1 MRHAIIA
8 TALALTLSI
17 APTATASATACKTTG
32 APDAQELTFDL
43 KDPKILQAL
52 EISFQLG
59 LLPKEFPENDI
70 AAKKDPC
77 TRGPFPFTNGMTMD
91 LRGEDDDSPPRWA
104 VSPIPGPTVYLALTP
119 KPDAALRFAESYKG
133 GKEATFG
140 NGDMMYVI
148 ALTRGD
154 DKRHIFHFFDKI
166 PTDDRL
172 KELFRP
178 ITISQGREQVMFDT
192 TQGRVLV
199 PKP

>member
-1 MRHAIIA
+1 MRHAIIP
-8 TALALTLSI
+8 TILALTLCLATI
-17 APTATASATACKTTG
+17 APSGAAPCKTTG
-32 APDAQELTFDL
+32 ASDAHELTFDL

-59 LLPKEFPENDI
+59 LLPKEFPETDI
-70 AAKKDPC
+70 AEKKDPC
-77 TRGPFPFTNGMTMD
+77 SRGPFPFTNGMTMD

-104 VSPIPGPTVYLALTP
+104 DSPIPGPTVYVALTP

-133 GKEATFG
+133 GKEASFG

-192 TQGRVLV
+192 TQRRVFV
-199 PKP
+199 PAR

>member
-8 TALALTLSI
+8 TTLALTLSI
-17 APTATASATACKTTG
+17 APTASATPCKTTG
-32 APDAQELTFDL
+32 ALDAQELTFDL
-43 KDPKILQAL
+43 KDPKILQTL

-104 VSPIPGPTVYLALTP
+104 VSPIPGPTVYVALTP

-172 KELFRP
+172 KVLFRP
-178 ITISQGREQVMFDT
+178 ITISQGRQQVMFDT
-192 TQGRVLV
+192 TQRRVFV

>member
-17 APTATASATACKTTG
+17 APTASATPCKTTG
-32 APDAQELTFDL
+32 APDARELTFDL
-43 KDPKILQAL
+43 KDAKIIQGL
-52 EISFQLG
+52 EVSFQLG

-77 TRGPFPFTNGMTMD
+77 TRGAFPFTNGMTME
-91 LRGEDDDSPPRWA
+91 LRGEDTDTPQRWA
-104 VSPIPGPTVYLALTP
+104 VSPIPGPTVYIALTP
-119 KPDAALRFAESYKG
+119 SPAAALKFLDAYKA
-133 GKEATFG
+133 GKDTNFIE
-140 NGDMMYVI
+140 GDMMYVI

-154 DKRHIFHFFDKI
+154 DKRHVFHFFDKI

-172 KELFRP
+172 KELLRL
-178 ITISQGREQVMFDT
+178 ITISQGREQVMFDA
-192 TQGRVLV
+192 TQRRVFV

>member
-8 TALALTLSI
+8 TALALAVSI
-17 APTATASATACKTTG
+17 APTASATPCKIPG
-32 APDAQELTFDL
+32 SPDARELTFDL

-52 EISFQLG
+52 EVSFQLG
-59 LLPKEFPENDI
+59 LLPKEFPEDDI

-77 TRGPFPFTNGMTMD
+77 TRGTFPFTNGMTME
-91 LRGEDDDSPPRWA
+91 LRGDDTDTPPRWA
-104 VSPIPGPTVYLALTP
+104 VSPIPGPTVYVALTP
-119 KPDAALRFAESYKG
+119 GPAAALKFLDAYKA
-133 GKEATFG
+133 GKGTNFIEA
-140 NGDMMYVI
+140 DMMYVI

-178 ITISQGREQVMFDT
+178 ITISQGREQVMFDA
-192 TQGRVLV
+192 TQRRVLV
-199 PKP
+199 PTP

>member
-1 MRHAIIA
+1 MRDAIIP
-8 TALALTLSI
+8 TIIALTLCL
-17 APTATASATACKTTG
+17 SATAPSSAAPCKTAG

-70 AAKKDPC
+70 AEKKDPC
-77 TRGPFPFTNGMTMD
+77 SRGPFPFTNGMTMD
-91 LRGEDDDSPPRWA
+91 LRGEDDDNPRRWA
-104 VSPIPGPTVYLALTP
+104 ISPIPGPTVYVAATP
-119 KPDAALRFAESYKG
+119 RPDAALRFIESYKG
-133 GKEATFG
+133 GNEATFDK
-140 NGDMMYVI
+140 GDMMYVI

-166 PTDDRL
+166 PTDERL

-192 TQGRVLV
+192 TRRRVFV
-199 PKP
+199 PTR